1 MNGTASDSGGKD
13 VGEDVGA
20 RGGSSAASAAKLGGA
35 SERSALAA
43 GYLPLDV
50 KRAVP
55 LNPFAELTPRQHA
68 DVAGVYESLGWDGM
82 KLEAEARWE
91 ETEARAEAE
100 ARDVVYRRGSAS
112 SD

>member
-1 MNGTASDSGGKD
+1 MNGTASDRRRGRRRTS
-13 VGEDVGA
+13 A